1 MASLT
6 YKINKDDE
14 IIYISSG
21 WDNFALENSAEE
33 NKEKHVLGKKLWNFI
48 SDPETCQIYMMLVE
62 KVRRTKSALKV
73 PFRCDSAEFRRF
85 LYMEIKEDEN
95 LNIEFS
101 SVLEKIEKREKVR
114 LLEANIE
121 RSSDFI
127 RICSWCKKVYLPDDD
142 KWVEVEEAVK
152 KMNLFD
158 KKVLPMLTHT
168 MCDNC
173 FKELSED

>member
-1 MASLT
+1 
-6 YKINKDDE
+6 
-14 IIYISSG
+14 
-21 WDNFALENSAEE
+21 
-33 NKEKHVLGKKLWNFI
+33 
-48 SDPETCQIYMMLVE
+48 
-62 KVRRTKSALKV
+62 
-73 PFRCDSAEFRRF
+73 
-85 LYMEIKEDEN
+85 MEIKEDEN